1 MNSNWNNALID
12 CRRKVLKVNGKQ
24 LMPAIFGDLNIL
36 ILLQKSAAGKRQ
48 RATSGC
54 SSSDQSERGREGE
67 CTALKRKE
75 PKS

>member
-36 ILLQKSAAGKRQ
+36 ILLQKSAAGK
-48 RATSGC
+48 
-54 SSSDQSERGREGE
+54 GREQHAGVPLQIRANEGE
-67 CTALKRKE
+67 RESAQL
-75 PKS
+75 